1 MPIQRAGRSRGGK
14 APPVWQTSSG
24 SLGTLT
30 NLGRGASNL
39 TAPAAFDGDLGSN
52 SGLTYS
58 HVAGTFPAGA
68 GLNTNTGQLTGTCN
82 SVSSNTTYT
91 FTLRATD
98 SAGQF
103 VDREFTVTV
112 NAPIKTLANGG
123 SVSSDASYRYHT
135 FNGQQS
141 TGFNIYQGEGTP
153 QVEVFAWGAGGG
165 GGGQTGSGGHG
176 GYAYGLVPVN
186 IGETLTVSVGGGGG
200 GGAGGCRG
208 CDGAG
213 GGGGGPNF
221 GSGGSGGN
229 AACAPC
235 SGPGGGGGA
244 ATGILRGGTILVAAG
259 GGGGSGGTENNTPGF
274 GGGGGQSGANGAC
287 GGGGSTGGSNS
298 TNGNSGYAPGPDA
311 SGCGGGGGGY
321 RGGNNGNP
329 ANSDGCGGGG
339 GGGGSNYGDST
350 AAASWTSQP
359 SGSYNNG
366 YGRAGGDQG
375 GGTAGTL
382 TIRYPV

>member
-1 MPIQRAGRSRGGK
+1 MRINRAAGRTGGK
-14 APPVWQTSSG
+14 APPVWQTASG
-24 SLGTLT
+24 SLGTLANT
-30 NLGRGASNL
+30 NRAASQF
-39 TAPAAFDGDLGSN
+39 TQPFAYDGDTGTN

-58 HVAGTFPAGA
+58 VLSGTFPSGASLSAGN
-68 GLNTNTGQLTGTCN
+68 GNLTGTCN
-82 SVSSNTTYT
+82 SVSSNTTYN
-91 FTLRATD
+91 FTLRVTD
-98 SAGQF
+98 AAGQTA
-103 VDREFTVTV
+103 DRTFTATV
-112 NAPIKTLANGG
+112 NAPVKTLANGG
-123 SVSSDASYRYHT
+123 SISSDATYRYHT

-153 QVEVFAWGAGGG
+153 NIEVFAWGAGGG
-165 GGGQTGSGGHG
+165 GGGTQGSGGHG
-176 GYAYGLVPVN
+176 GYAYSPVTVN
-186 IGETLTVSVGGGGG
+186 VGETLTVSVGGGGG

-221 GSGGSGGN
+221 GNGGSGGN
-229 AACAPC
+229 ASCAPC
-235 SGPGGGGGA
+235 SGPGGGGGG
-244 ATGILRGGTILVAAG
+244 ATGLLRGSTILVAAG
-259 GGGGSGGTENNTPGF
+259 AGGGSGGTENGTPGS
-274 GGGGGQSGANGAC
+274 GGGGGQNGANGAC
-287 GGGGSTGGSNS
+287 GGGGAAGGQGG
-298 TNGNSGYAPGPDA
+298 TNGGSGYAPGGDA

-339 GGGGSNYGDST
+339 GGGGSNYGNT
-350 AAASWTSQP
+350 TYAASWTSQP
-359 SGSYNNG
+359 SGDYNNG